1 MYLLD
6 TDTFSYL
13 VKRNQNVLDKIDSL
27 HPSQILI
34 SSVSIFEIE
43 TGLKRNA
50 KANKKFR
57 PVIESFLSSIRVID
71 FDQRAAIQTADI
83 FIDLEKRGQKI
94 RAYNLQN
101 AGIARA
107 WNLTLV
113 TNNTREYARVKNLKL
128 ENWV

>member
-13 VKRNQNVLDKIDSL
+13 VKRNQNILDKINSL

-50 KANKKFR
+50 KVNKKFR
-57 PVIESFLSSIRVID
+57 PIIESFLSSIRVID
-71 FDQRAAIQTADI
+71 FDRRAAIQSADI
-83 FIDLEKRGQKI
+83 FVDLEKRGQKI
-94 RAYNLQN
+94 GSYDLQN
-101 AGIARA
+101 AGIARV

-113 TNNTREYARVKNLKL
+113 TNNTREYVRVKNLKL
-128 ENWV
+128 ENWI

>member
-13 VKRNQNVLDKIDSL
+13 VKRNQNILDKIGSL

-43 TGLKRNA
+43 VGLKRNS

-57 PVIESFLSSIRVID
+57 PVIEGFFRSIRVID
-71 FDQRAAIQTADI
+71 FDRRAAIQTADI
-83 FIDLEKRGQKI
+83 FVDLEKRGQKLGS
-94 RAYNLQN
+94 YDLQN
-101 AGIARA
+101 ASIARA

>member
-1 MYLLD
+1 M
-6 TDTFSYL
+6 TFS
-13 VKRNQNVLDKIDSL
+13 VQNWVLDKINSL

-43 TGLKRNA
+43 TGLKRNT

-57 PVIESFLSSIRVID
+57 PVIEGFLTSIRVID
-71 FDQRAAIQTADI
+71 FDRRAAIQTADI
-83 FIDLEKRGQKI
+83 FVDLEKRGQKI
-94 RAYNLQN
+94 GSYDLQN

>member
-13 VKRNQNVLDKIDSL
+13 TKRNQNVMDKFNNL

-34 SSVSIFEIE
+34 SSISVFELE
-43 TGLKRNA
+43 VGLKRNA
-50 KANKKFR
+50 KANKKYR
-57 PVIESFLSSIRVID
+57 PIIEGFLSSIRIID
-71 FDQRAAIQTADI
+71 FDRRAAIQTADI
-83 FIDLEKRGQKI
+83 FVDLEKRGEKI
-94 RAYNLQN
+94 GAYDLQN

-107 WNLTLV
+107 SSLTLV
-113 TNNTREYARVKNLKL
+113 TNNTREYIRVKNLKL

>member
-13 VKRNQNVLDKIDSL
+13 VKRNQNVLDKFNGL

-34 SSVSIFEIE
+34 SSVSVFEIE

-71 FDQRAAIQTADI
+71 FDRRAAIQTADI
-83 FIDLEKRGQKI
+83 FVDLEKRGQKI
-94 RAYNLQN
+94 GSYDLQN